1 MDDVMG
7 INPISILGWG
17 LSILSVMLL
26 LSVFVWPLFFMNLG
40 CLLVGVRRLKN
51 LSYDDKPRHKLDIYV
66 PKIQVEYRQKP
77 ILVFIHGGA
86 WDVGDKSEYQFAGA
100 ALAQLGHICVVP
112 NYRLFPE
119 VVFPHFIND
128 VARAI
133 DALPR
138 LLVEQGLSKTEQ
150 TLPVVLIGHSAGA
163 HTAAMLS
170 CDKQYITN
178 PAVQVVACIGLAGP
192 YDLPLDD
199 PLVVGKF
206 DGVCLH
212 EVIEQQVDIGHE
224 HNQHD
229 ANPINLANQ
238 NTPAML
244 LIHGAKDTTVGLYHS
259 ERFAKRLAKLKVEH
273 TLIVYPSV
281 DHRQIIGAIS
291 VLFRFLNPV
300 YRDIGR
306 FLLGPILNKAMNDKK

>member
-1 MDDVMG
+1 MDVVMG
-7 INPISILGWG
+7 VSLTSILMWG
-17 LSILSVMLL
+17 SLAASVMLL
-26 LSVFVWPLFFMNLG
+26 LSLFLWPLFFMNMG
-40 CLLVGVRRLKN
+40 CFLTGVKRVN
-51 LSYDDKPRHKLDIYV
+51 NIPYDDNPRHKLDLYV
-66 PKIQVEYRQKP
+66 PQAESVAPHKP
-77 ILVFIHGGA
+77 VLVFIHGGA
-86 WDVGDKSEYQFAGA
+86 WDFGDKSEYQFAGA
-100 ALAQLGHICVVP
+100 ALAKLGHICVVP

-128 VARAI
+128 VACAI
-133 DALPR
+133 DALPSI
-138 LLVEQGLSKTEQ
+138 LAKQGLHQ
-150 TLPVVLIGHSAGA
+150 DHHPLPVVLIGHSAGA

-170 CDKQYITN
+170 CDKHYFAN
-178 PAVQVVACIGLAGP
+178 PMVKVVGCIGLAGP

-206 DGVCLH
+206 DGVSLH

-229 ANPINLANQ
+229 ANPINLANAH
-238 NTPAML
+238 TPPML

-259 ERFAKRLAKLKVEH
+259 ERFAKRLSQLTVEH
-273 TLIVYPSV
+273 KLIVYPSV
-281 DHRQIIGAIS
+281 DHRQIIGAMS

-306 FLLGPILNKAMNDKK
+306 FLSESLFINTK